1 MLYLSKIKY
10 MDDNTNVLK
19 IEFLKSPDKNLVV
32 IDFKEKILSFY
43 ILGDINIIPGPIKF
57 QLKNK
62 LRLLV
67 FSKVSRFGCKIDNSL
82 PSYFRSLYFSSKFDE
97 AISNFDEAISN
108 TVGNKSGIPCRWDS
122 NDDYRPMYDKDI
134 DLVGMFYRTLEFKCP
149 HILV

>member
-1 MLYLSKIKY
+1 MLYFSKIKY

-19 IEFLKSPDKNLVV
+19 IEFLKSPNKNLVV

-62 LRLLV
+62 SRLLV

-82 PSYFRSLYFSSKFDE
+82 PSYFRSLYFPSK
-97 AISNFDEAISN
+97 IDEAISN
-108 TVGNKSGIPCRWDS
+108 TVGNKSGILCRWDS

>member
-10 MDDNTNVLK
+10 MDDNNNVLK
-19 IEFLKSPDKNLVV
+19 IEFLKSPNKNLVV

-62 LRLLV
+62 SRLLV

-82 PSYFRSLYFSSKFDE
+82 PSYYRLLYFSSK
-97 AISNFDEAISN
+97 FDEAISN
-108 TVGNKSGIPCRWDS
+108 TVGNKSGIICRWDS

-134 DLVGMFYRTLEFKCP
+134 DMAGMFYKTLEFKCP

>member
-1 MLYLSKIKY
+1 MMLYFSKIKY

-43 ILGDINIIPGPIKF
+43 ILGNINIIPGPIKF

-62 LRLLV
+62 SRLLV

-82 PSYFRSLYFSSKFDE
+82 PSYYRLLYFSSK
-97 AISNFDEAISN
+97 FDEAISN
-108 TVGNKSGIPCRWDS
+108 TVGNKSGILCRWDS

>member
-10 MDDNTNVLK
+10 MDDNNNVLK
-19 IEFLKSPDKNLVV
+19 IEFLKSPNKNLVV

-62 LRLLV
+62 SRLLV

-82 PSYFRSLYFSSKFDE
+82 PSYFRSLYFPSKIDE

-108 TVGNKSGIPCRWDS
+108 TVGNKSGIICRWGS

-134 DLVGMFYRTLEFKCP
+134 DLAGMFYRTLEFKCP

>member
-1 MLYLSKIKY
+1 MLYFSKIKY

-62 LRLLV
+62 SRLLV
-67 FSKVSRFGCKIDNSL
+67 FSKVSRFGCKID
-82 PSYFRSLYFSSKFDE
+82 PSYYRLLYFSSKFDE
-97 AISNFDEAISN
+97 AIISNTVSN
-108 TVGNKSGIPCRWDS
+108 TVGNKSGILCRWDS
-122 NDDYRPMYDKDI
+122 NDDYRPMYEKDI
-134 DLVGMFYRTLEFKCP
+134 DLVEMFYRTLEFKCP

>member
-19 IEFLKSPDKNLVV
+19 IEFLKSPNKNLVV

-62 LRLLV
+62 SRLLV

-82 PSYFRSLYFSSKFDE
+82 PSYYRSLYFSSKFDE
-97 AISNFDEAISN
+97 AISN
-108 TVGNKSGIPCRWDS
+108 TVGNKSGILCRWNS

-134 DLVGMFYRTLEFKCP
+134 DLVGMFYRILEFKCP